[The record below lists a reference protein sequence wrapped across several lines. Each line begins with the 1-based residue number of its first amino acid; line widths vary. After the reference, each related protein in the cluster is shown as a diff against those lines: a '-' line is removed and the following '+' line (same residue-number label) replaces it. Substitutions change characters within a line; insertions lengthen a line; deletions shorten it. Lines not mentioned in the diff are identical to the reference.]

1 MEGKV
6 GGQIMTFQAKCSKQ
20 DHQGNGLV
28 LHENEWIVVPGLL
41 EGEEA
46 VLEIVHA
53 KKAKIKK
60 IVTASTHRVKAP
72 CPYYQECGGCQ
83 LQHMDYQEQLRRK
96 HEYVMACFSD
106 NQLPTNDILY
116 PIGMKDPFFYRSK
129 AQMVITEKN
138 KRVMAGLYEESSHK
152 VVNVDR
158 CIIQNEPANEIIKT
172 LRELFEKHKI
182 PPYNEDKQTG
192 LIRHVMVKRSPSTEQ
207 ILVVIVTSEE
217 KFPGRNNVVS
227 DLRIR
232 HPEITS
238 IVQNINPRKT
248 SIILG
253 DFERVLYGSGKIEDE
268 MLGNRFLIS
277 SKTFYQVNHRQMQI
291 MIQKALELAKPSM
304 DDVVIDAYAGVGTI
318 GMLFAKHVKKVIAVE
333 SNADSVSNAI
343 QNAKRNQLR
352 NIRFYKDDAIAF
364 LHKQVDAK
372 EVVDI
377 IVFDP
382 PRSGLDAS
390 FIEAIA
396 NLKPKKVVYI
406 SCDPST
412 LARDLKLF
420 VEVGYQIMR
429 VQPIDLFPQTF
440 HVETVSLLSLKTP

>member
-1 MEGKV
+1 ML
-6 GGQIMTFQAKCSKQ
+6 F
-20 DHQGNGLV
+20 
-28 LHENEWIVVPGLL
+28 
-41 EGEEA
+41 
-46 VLEIVHA
+46 
-53 KKAKIKK
+53 
-60 IVTASTHRVKAP
+60 
-72 CPYYQECGGCQ
+72 
-83 LQHMDYQEQLRRK
+83 
-96 HEYVMACFSD
+96 
-106 NQLPTNDILY
+106 
-116 PIGMKDPFFYRSK
+116 RS
-129 AQMVITEKN
+129 
-138 KRVMAGLYEESSHK
+138 
-152 VVNVDR
+152 
-158 CIIQNEPANEIIKT
+158 
-172 LRELFEKHKI
+172 
-182 PPYNEDKQTG
+182 
-192 LIRHVMVKRSPSTEQ
+192 
-207 ILVVIVTSEE
+207 
-217 KFPGRNNVVS
+217 
-227 DLRIR
+227 
-232 HPEITS
+232 PEITS
-238 IVQNINPRKT
+238 IVQNVNPRKT

-253 DFERVLYGSGKIEDE
+253 DFERVLFGSGKIEDE

-318 GMLFAKHVKKVIAVE
+318 GMLFAKHVKKVLAVE

-382 PRSGLDAS
+382 PRSGLEAS

-440 HVETVSLLSLKTP
+440 HVESITLLSLK